1 MNKMIVSIRKGVK
14 RLNATRRYSRIR
26 KMSEKEL
33 LLNEIREIRFLIKIA
48 YFKLSAANE
57 NAIIESC
64 ILELRSLEI
73 RHAYLLNKLKEVD
86 K

>member
-1 MNKMIVSIRKGVK
+1 MKGREK
-14 RLNATRRYSRIR
+14 IKNTYLYSRMR

-33 LLNEIREIRFLIKIA
+33 LLKEIEEIRFLIKLS
-48 YFKLSAANE
+48 YFKLSEATE
-57 NAIIESC
+57 KELVESA

-73 RHAYLLNKLKEVD
+73 RHAYLLNKLKDVE